1 MKRILVT
8 GSAGFVG
15 ANFVEYLLEKD
26 PTVEVIGLD
35 SLRHMGDSQRISK
48 SERFYHYTHDLNTPI
63 SPVLSSKIGDVD
75 IIVNIASESAIDR
88 SIKEPEAVI
97 LNNVNLI
104 INILD
109 FARRK
114 SVEKFIHLSTD
125 EVYGQYYD
133 VPHKEWAKIVPSNP
147 YSASKACQEAIAI
160 SYWRTYGTPLA
171 IINCQNMFGKMQNVE
186 KMIPKTIKYIYEGKD
201 IPIYS
206 SNGKS
211 GARKYIHVRNL
222 CSAINFVMQR
232 WIAPYTSA
240 DFEELPDR
248 YHVGGHDEISNVDLV
263 DKISHI
269 MNMPAKMELVE
280 DTAIRPGYDKKY
292 ALDDSKLKGLG
303 WRPEL
308 DFEDSLRDVIAWT
321 LKNRAW
327 MQ

>member
-26 PTVEVIGLD
+26 PNIKIVGLD
-35 SLRHMGDSQRISK
+35 SLRHMGDSQRITK
-48 SERFYHYTHDLNTPI
+48 SDRFYHFTHDLNTPI
-63 SPVLSSKIGDVD
+63 TEVLSAKIGYIDG
-75 IIVNIASESAIDR
+75 IINIASESAIDR
-88 SIKEPEAVI
+88 SISNPDSVV

-104 INILD
+104 LNILD

-114 SVEKFIHLSTD
+114 KVDKFIHLSTD

-186 KMIPKTIKYIYEGKD
+186 KMIPKTIKYIYEGKT

-232 WIAPYTSA
+232 DITKYTSA

-269 MNMPAKMELVE
+269 MNMPGNVELVDE
-280 DTAIRPGYDKKY
+280 TSIRPAYDKKY
-292 ALDDSKLKGLG
+292 ALDDSKLKSLG
-303 WRPEL
+303 WRPEM
-308 DFEDSLRDVIAWT
+308 DFDDSLRDVVAWT

>member
-15 ANFVEYLLEKD
+15 ANFVEYLLEKTD
-26 PTVEVIGLD
+26 HEIIGLD
-35 SLRHMGDSQRISK
+35 SLRHMGDSQRITK
-48 SERFYHYTHDLNTPI
+48 SNRFQHFTHDLNVPV
-63 SPVLSSKIGDVD
+63 SDVLSVKIGQVD
-75 IIVNIASESAIDR
+75 YIINIASESAIDR
-88 SIKEPEAVI
+88 SIVQPESVI

-109 FARRK
+109 LAKRK
-114 SVEKFIHLSTD
+114 NVKKFIHLSTD

-171 IINCQNMFGKMQNVE
+171 IINCQNMFGKMQNPE
-186 KMIPKTIKYIYEGKD
+186 KMIPKTIKYLHEGKT

-222 CSAINFVMQR
+222 CSAIKFVTDSY
-232 WIAPYTSA
+232 ITPYTAS
-240 DFEELPDR
+240 DTEELPDR
-248 YHVGGHDEISNVDLV
+248 YHVGGHDEITNIALVNRIACLMDKEPKIELV
-263 DKISHI
+263 DEKQ
-269 MNMPAKMELVE
+269 
-280 DTAIRPGYDKKY
+280 IRPGYDKKY
-292 ALDDSKLKGLG
+292 ALDDTKLKSLG
-303 WRPEL
+303 WIPEW
-308 DFEDSLRDVIAWT
+308 DFETSLKDVIDWT
-321 LKNRAW
+321 LKNPEW
-327 MQ
+327 MA